1 MGMLVNGVWRQE
13 EAPMARG
20 DGSFV
25 RPQSGLF
32 AALDET
38 EQRLGRQRYLI
49 GDRFTEADLR
59 LFPTLVRFDT
69 VYYSHFKCNLR
80 RIADY
85 HNLSNY
91 LREIYQ
97 MPGVAETVDTPG
109 IKLGYYGGMPNLNP
123 SGIIPLGPE
132 LDFAAP
138 HDRGQFARAA

>member
-1 MGMLVNGVWRQE
+1 LV
-13 EAPMARG
+13 
-20 DGSFV
+20 
-25 RPQSGLF
+25 
-32 AALDET
+32 
-38 EQRLGRQRYLI
+38 

-59 LFPTLVRFDT
+59 LFPTLVRFDA

-97 MPGVAETVDTPG
+97 MPGVGETVDMPA
-109 IKLGYYGGMPNLNP
+109 IKLGYYGGMRNLNP
-123 SGIIPLGPE
+123 GGIIPLGPE

-138 HDRGQFARAA
+138 HDRGQFPKTA